1 MINAFRAEWVRLL
14 RARTL
19 LAVAIPLTFLPALL
33 TVLTFAA
40 GTGSPG
46 SGPASHLTVT
56 LADLTASDGYLV
68 GIDPAATV
76 IGVVVMV
83 FFAATFGADYTHGT
97 LRNLLVRGPRRT
109 LLLTGRLLAMLA
121 FTAGGLFVAVT
132 AAVATAWIAAP
143 SYDVSTRAWTAL
155 FAQSAASW
163 LALVVASVGWGT
175 IGVALGTVLRSV
187 AAAVAVGVVWVLPV
201 ESSLSAVWGGSG
213 RWLPG
218 AVFDAAAG
226 QGSDALSL
234 TAAVALLVVYA
245 AIAYVGAA
253 WLLKSRDVLA

>member
-1 MINAFRAEWVRLL
+1 VTNAFRAEWVRLL
-14 RARTL
+14 RLRTL
-19 LAVAIPLTFLPALL
+19 VAVGIPLGMFPALL

-40 GTGSPG
+40 GTGDPG
-46 SGPASHLTVT
+46 SGPANHLTVT
-56 LADLTASDGYLV
+56 LADLTAADGYV
-68 GIDPAATV
+68 IGVDPGATV
-76 IGVVVMV
+76 IGVVVMT

-109 LLLTGRLLAMLA
+109 LLLTGRLLALLS
-121 FTAGGLFVAVT
+121 FTAAGLVVSVA
-132 AAVATAWIAAP
+132 AAVAAAWIAAP
-143 SYDVSTRAWTAL
+143 SFDVNTGAWSAVFTE
-155 FAQSAASW
+155 SAASW
-163 LALVVASVGWGT
+163 AALLVAAVGWGT
-175 IGVALGTVLRSV
+175 IGAALATVLRSV

-201 ESSLSAVWGGSG
+201 ESSLSAVWDRSG

-226 QGSDALSL
+226 QGTNALSL
-234 TAAVALLVVYA
+234 TTAIALVVVYT